1 MIFDIDAWVERSAI
15 MEYDGGM
22 SRFQAE
28 TLAARAQGLTRWQA
42 LEAVK
47 HAKRIGHSAPAR
59 DHAAPHVGNGA
70 DNLPAMQPA
79 SAQQDGS
86 LPKRDGAI

>member
-1 MIFDIDAWVERSAI
+1 MDIDAFIERSAI

-28 TLAARAQGLTRWQA
+28 TAAAKAQGLTRWQA

-47 HAKRIGHSAPAR
+47 NAERSGYFASAR
-59 DHAAPHVGNGA
+59 DYATPHVGNGA

-79 SAQQDGS
+79 SAQQGGS
-86 LPKRDGAI
+86 VLKRDGAV

>member
-1 MIFDIDAWVERSAI
+1 MDIDAFIERSAI

-28 TLAARAQGLTRWQA
+28 TAAAKAQGLTRWQA

-47 HAKRIGHSAPAR
+47 NAERGGHFAAAR

-79 SAQQDGS
+79 SAQQGGS
-86 LPKRDGAI
+86 VPKRDGAF